1 MSYSFNL
8 KHNDDAIH
16 YSIYLF
22 AIFAAATFNTLS
34 AQSKAEKTAVEKTLQ
49 NYLEGGTNGDTTR
62 LITAFHPSASMKFV
76 DNKTGEFRDVPIKDY
91 LDGAR
96 KSAGKKS
103 DRKTK
108 ILSYD
113 IDGTAAQAK
122 VEIDFGTGMFHDYFN
137 LLKING
143 EWKIVSKIF
152 YRIDKAPKS

>member
-1 MSYSFNL
+1 MS
-8 KHNDDAIH
+8 
-16 YSIYLF
+16 LF
-22 AIFAAATFNTLS
+22 TRFSSVLLLSMTILTTLA
-34 AQSKAEKTAVEKTLQ
+34 AQSQAEKAALEKTLL
-49 NYLEGGTNGDTTR
+49 NYLEGGTDGDTTR
-62 LITAFHPSASMKFV
+62 LIAAFHPSASMKFV
-76 DNKTGEFRDVPIKDY
+76 DNKTGEFRDVPIATY
-91 LDGAR
+91 LDNAR

-152 YRIDKAPKS
+152 YRIDKNQ

>member
-1 MSYSFNL
+1 MS
-8 KHNDDAIH
+8 
-16 YSIYLF
+16 LF
-22 AIFAAATFNTLS
+22 TRFSSVLLLSMTILTTLA
-34 AQSKAEKTAVEKTLQ
+34 AQSQAEKAALEKTLL
-49 NYLEGGTNGDTTR
+49 NYLEGGTDGDTTR
-62 LITAFHPSASMKFV
+62 LVAAFHPSASMKFV
-76 DNKTGEFRDVPIKDY
+76 DNKTGEFRDVPIATY
-91 LDGAR
+91 LDNAR

-152 YRIDKAPKS
+152 YRIDKNQ

>member
-1 MSYSFNL
+1 MS
-8 KHNDDAIH
+8 
-16 YSIYLF
+16 LF
-22 AIFAAATFNTLS
+22 TRFSSVLLLSMTILTTLS
-34 AQSKAEKTAVEKTLQ
+34 AQSQDEKAALEKTLL
-49 NYLEGGTNGDTTR
+49 NYLEGGTDGDTTR
-62 LITAFHPSASMKFV
+62 LIAAFHPSASMKFV
-76 DNKTGEFRDVPIKDY
+76 DNKTGEFRDVPIATY
-91 LDGAR
+91 LDNAR

-108 ILSYD
+108 IISYD

-152 YRIDKAPKS
+152 YRIDKNQ

>member
-1 MSYSFNL
+1 ML
-8 KHNDDAIH
+8 
-16 YSIYLF
+16 
-22 AIFAAATFNTLS
+22 
-34 AQSKAEKTAVEKTLQ
+34 

-62 LITAFHPSASMKFV
+62 LIAAFHPSASMKFV
-76 DNKTGEFRDVPIKDY
+76 DNKTGEFKDIPIATY

-152 YRIDKAPKS
+152 YRIDKQNIK

>member
-1 MSYSFNL
+1 MMLTITRFL
-8 KHNDDAIH
+8 TVLLFVTITL
-16 YSIYLF
+16 SI
-22 AIFAAATFNTLS
+22 TS
-34 AQSKAEKTAVEKTLQ
+34 AQSQAEKAALEKTLL
-49 NYLEGGTNGDTTR
+49 NYLEGGTEGDTAR
-62 LITAFHPSASMKFV
+62 LIAAFHPSASMKFV
-76 DNKTGEFRDVPIKDY
+76 DNKTGEFKDVPIATY
-91 LDGAR
+91 LDNAR
-96 KSAGKKS
+96 KNAGKKN

-152 YRIDKAPKS
+152 YRIEKNQ

>member
-1 MSYSFNL
+1 MQTITRLFL
-8 KHNDDAIH
+8 AI
-16 YSIYLF
+16 LF
-22 AIFAAATFNTLS
+22 LTITFTSLS
-34 AQSKAEKTAVEKTLQ
+34 AQSKAEREAVEKTLL

-62 LITAFHPSASMKFV
+62 LIAAFHPSASMKFV
-76 DNKTGEFRDVPIKDY
+76 DNKTGEFKDVPIATY
-91 LDGAR
+91 LDNAR
-96 KSAGKKS
+96 KNAGKKS

-137 LLKING
+137 LLKIDG

-152 YRIDKAPKS
+152 YRIDKEPKG

>member
-1 MSYSFNL
+1 MLSFTRFL
-8 KHNDDAIH
+8 LI
-16 YSIYLF
+16 LLV
-22 AIFAAATFNTLS
+22 ATASFTTLS
-34 AQSKAEKTAVEKTLQ
+34 AQSKEEKAAVEKTLL

-62 LITAFHPSASMKFV
+62 LIAAFHPSASMKFV
-76 DNKTGEFRDVPIKDY
+76 DNKTGEFKDTPIATY

-152 YRIDKAPKS
+152 YRIDKQNIK